1 VCILI
6 IDSGSCANKAS
17 TIFVG
22 KLNLC
27 MIKHNRPYK
36 LQLLNKCY
44 EVKATKQVLVQ
55 FFIGKH
61 VDKVL
66 CDVVSMYA
74 SHISY

>member
-1 VCILI
+1 MI
-6 IDSGSCANKAS
+6 IDSGSCVNIAS
-17 TIFVG
+17 TTLVG

-27 MIKHNRPYK
+27 MIKHNRPYR
-36 LQLLNKCY
+36 LQLLNNCY
-44 EVKATKQVLVQ
+44 EVKVTKQVLVQ
-55 FFIGKH
+55 FFIGKY